1 MPLVRRRRFRKRRG
15 NRTRVVAYSLV
26 ILLMLAIGAGGA
38 LVALLYARQHGGWE
52 LASWTGLFHR
62 APVPARFADAA
73 SGKFCRIGDPGTCSA
88 EALATASCRG
98 GNITLA
104 DATPLPTQPLAWRDA
119 DGTPLASGPAA
130 PKAGGNGA
138 PDRHADTQADD
149 DLPPDLQDLVPTAGG
164 PPGQTNYWPG
174 TPSTPPAGGPGST
187 PPGPNG
193 FIPPGPLPNVTSL
206 LPPGGATPQPNG
218 DPPPGEHGADDPS
231 GFTPNNGNPIGNTP
245 TGNLP
250 TTPTD
255 GAPPKDDHVTAIAE
269 PGTAALLIAGPA
281 VLAWLRLRR
290 RRGGGRG
297 RETEN

>member
-15 NRTRVVAYSLV
+15 DRTTVVAYSLV

-38 LVALLYARQHGGWE
+38 LIALLYARQHGGWE

-62 APVPARFADAA
+62 APVSSRVADAA
-73 SGKFCRIGDPGTCSA
+73 SGKFCRIDDPGTCSA
-88 EALATASCRG
+88 EALATGSCRG

-104 DATPLPTQPLAWRDA
+104 DATPLPTKPLDWRDVA
-119 DGTPLASGPAA
+119 GTPLASGPAA

-138 PDRHADTQADD
+138 PDRHAETPADD

-164 PPGQTNYWPG
+164 PPGQANYWPG
-174 TPSTPPAGGPGST
+174 TPPKPPAGGPGSS

-193 FIPPGPLPNVTSL
+193 FTPPGPPPSLTSL
-206 LPPGGATPQPNG
+206 LPPGGGGTPQPNTDPSSGGPGAG
-218 DPPPGEHGADDPS
+218 DPP
-231 GFTPNNGNPIGNTP
+231 GFTPNGGNPPPGNLP
-245 TGNLP
+245 PGNLP

-255 GAPPKDDHVTAIAE
+255 GAPPKDGQVTAIAE

-281 VLAWLRLRR
+281 VLAWIRLRR

-297 RETEN
+297 